1 MWQAGTISVVGG
13 TCPPQGLCPTPP
25 DFSVS
30 GFLRQGLTFFFPF
43 LFYIRY
49 YYYYCGYVFGVC
61 ALEHVS
67 ALALE
72 GTLRR
77 QKRASDLLMLDF
89 QVVVSYT
96 VWMLGTQLS
105 SSGSV
110 IRSLVN

>member
-30 GFLRQGLTFFFPF
+30 GFLQQGLTFFSFIF
-43 LFYIRY
+43 FFIS
-49 YYYYCGYVFGVC
+49 VTIIIIVC
-61 ALEHVS
+61 MWGGALEHVS

-77 QKRASDLLMLDF
+77 PKRMLDLLMLDL
-89 QVVVSYT
+89 QVVVSYM
-96 VWMLGTQLS
+96 VWVLGIKLS
-105 SSGSV
+105 SSVSV
-110 IRSLVN
+110 IRSLIN